1 MNTCIGDDTKAAARQ
16 SQTAFKK
23 IKCGEKRFSIWGGGI
38 LLHPEMWQVSLGWHA
53 IEFAQTSAILEF

>member
-1 MNTCIGDDTKAAARQ
+1 MG
-16 SQTAFKK
+16 
-23 IKCGEKRFSIWGGGI
+23 GGGI